1 MLEGAANPIPS
12 TTSCSTV
19 DAALSH
25 PWAFVFMAVL
35 MLGFGL
41 ARVAKESNI
50 PIRKWRS
57 FLHLW
62 MAAYVLL
69 LTLLMSLTTAMSLV
83 LLVDACG
90 PPRVSFIPPS
100 FISVAAAV
108 LGVFGFEFLVRKF
121 VIGFGENQ
129 LDVGTT
135 LQNVVDQAV
144 AATLKKEVG

>member
-1 MLEGAANPIPS
+1 MLEGAANPVSPA
-12 TTSCSTV
+12 TPCSPV

-35 MLGFGL
+35 MFGFGL
-41 ARVAKESNI
+41 ARVAKETTL

-62 MAAYVLL
+62 MAAYFLL
-69 LTLLMSLTTAMSLV
+69 LALLMSLTTAMALA

-90 PPRVSFIPPS
+90 VPKVTFIPAS

-144 AATLKKEVG
+144 AATYKKEAR

>member
-1 MLEGAANPIPS
+1 
-12 TTSCSTV
+12 
-19 DAALSH
+19 
-25 PWAFVFMAVL
+25 MAVL
-35 MLGFGL
+35 MFGFGL
-41 ARVAKESNI
+41 ARVAKETTL

-62 MAAYVLL
+62 MAAYFLL
-69 LTLLMSLTTAMSLV
+69 LALLMSLTTAMALA

-90 PPRVSFIPPS
+90 VPKVTFIPAS

-144 AATLKKEVG
+144 AATYKKEAR